1 MSFGDHRV
9 LADQPALETT
19 ICWLTNELWRP
30 VRADWLI
37 GFGDLDTL
45 RWPTSFGDQR
55 LLIGCPNYD
64 INTRRLSSKLW
75 RPPCAG

>member
-37 GFGDLDTL
+37 GFGDLTRFVGQPAL
-45 RWPTSFGDQR
+45 ETSA
-55 LLIGCPNYD
+55 C
-64 INTRRLSSKLW
+64 
-75 RPPCAG
+75 